1 MSGVTIADATTIA
14 AEAVGLFIAAV
25 GIGVTAVIYIRSRF
39 KNGVRQQDN
48 QLSNEA
54 ITSLQATVGALET
67 QNTLQADELT
77 KQAKLLSEL
86 NGKVSTL
93 QDIPLAKIEQHM
105 ADTNRILQ
113 ALLPLIP
120 QSIEQTITKTSRTKL
135 K

>member
-14 AEAVGLFIAAV
+14 AEAVGLFIGAV
-25 GIGVTAVIYIRSRF
+25 AIGVTAILYIRSKF
-39 KNGVRQQDN
+39 KNGVQQQDN

-67 QNTLQADELT
+67 QNTLQADELI